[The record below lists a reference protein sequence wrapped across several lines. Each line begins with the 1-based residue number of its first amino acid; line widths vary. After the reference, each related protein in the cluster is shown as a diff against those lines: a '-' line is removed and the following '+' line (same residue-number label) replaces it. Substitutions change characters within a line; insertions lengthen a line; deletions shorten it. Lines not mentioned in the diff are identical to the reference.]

1 MRIRRFALA
10 VAGLSL
16 VTGAV
21 AANQATAEVQGK
33 PQPSRQSLA
42 EGLAKPQA
50 KAPAAAG
57 ACQVEV
63 GAVTAAGQNAGYRII
78 ATKPVTAPPYKP
90 YKLFGIRASSTWY
103 DWQGS
108 GTTHYYA
115 GFVLVSGSLYA
126 TAESYKTP
134 QTTVPVVSS
143 KRLGTGWGSF
153 TSLASST
160 YYNEST
166 GAGHMFLYGL
176 NTNGTLYR
184 YSINGTTG
192 PVSAAG
198 SALGYKSFKSITTI
212 AETATYDTLL
222 GITKTGAIYTIHLPI
237 TQQLKGTLKAVR
249 TTGFG
254 AYHQLIAQR
263 CGNNGGTLLTG
274 FNNANNTATVYAMSR
289 AKGAATVVNTIG
301 SVALPQDATVHF
313 MYTGD
318 YQLIGE

>member
-33 PQPSRQSLA
+33 PQPRAGVLG
-42 EGLAKPQA
+42 EPTA
-50 KAPAAAG
+50 KAQTAAG
-57 ACQVEV
+57 ACRVDV
-63 GAVTAAGQNAGYRII
+63 GAVTATGQNGGYRIT
-78 ATKPVTAPPYKP
+78 ATKPVTAAPYEA
-90 YKLFGIRASSTWY
+90 YKLFGIRASSTWFA
-103 DWQGS
+103 WAGS
-108 GTTHYYA
+108 GTTKYYS
-115 GFVLVSGSLYA
+115 GLVLVSGSLYA

-134 QTTVPVVSS
+134 TSPPVVSS

-153 TSLASST
+153 NSLASSR
-160 YYNEST
+160 YVNA
-166 GAGHMFLYGL
+166 AGYVENMFLYGL

-184 YSINGTTG
+184 YSINRPTG

-198 SALGYKSFKSITTI
+198 SALGYRSFKSITTI

-222 GITKTGAIYTIHLPI
+222 GVTKTGAIYTIHLPK
-237 TQQLKGTLKAVR
+237 TRQLKGTLKLVR

-254 AYHQLIAQR
+254 AYHQLVAER

-274 FNNANNTATVYAMSR
+274 FNNTASTATVYALSK
-289 AKGAATVVNTIG
+289 ANGSKTIVNTIG
-301 SVALPQDATVHF
+301 SVALPQNGTVH
-313 MYTGD
+313 MRYITNT
-318 YQLIGE
+318 QLIGE